1 MKLLKGSGIHTYHPI
16 YDKFKSERKEQ
27 LIAAYPFIN
36 AVHAGILCIFI
47 PVERFFIN
55 SFFLLLMEVIVA
67 GWLVLMRV
75 LKLKKFGFFE
85 YSLHILYG
93 LEVFLFIL
101 FISAFASF
109 VVYYEYSLLGHTVIV
124 LVLMLGVGAEFL
136 PAYSLRRV
144 LPLCIGLPLLMWYA
158 AAYFLLDS
166 RPEIMILALFPL
178 AAWVLGTLT
187 STLIERVYY
196 REFRMR
202 YLAERRREK
211 VNEELSRYEN
221 LNKKLEE
228 TKESLEKEIEDR
240 KRVEKKLEQ
249 FAAFDELTSVY
260 NRRAGL
266 ELLKEALHYAKRKQ
280 QPLTVAFVDV
290 DKLKIVNDNFGHQ
303 AGDTYLKEVV
313 ELLRTHLRKSDS
325 VSRFGGDEFLILLTE
340 CKKEE
345 ALAIFKRIE
354 EDMRRINQDSRM
366 YPISFS
372 YGIVETGPSFEES
385 MHQLIAKADE
395 RMYVHKQQ
403 KKWS

>member
-1 MKLLKGSGIHTYHPI
+1 L
-16 YDKFKSERKEQ
+16 
-27 LIAAYPFIN
+27 
-36 AVHAGILCIFI
+36 AVWAL
-47 PVERFFIN
+47 
-55 SFFLLLMEVIVA
+55 
-67 GWLVLMRV
+67 
-75 LKLKKFGFFE
+75 
-85 YSLHILYG
+85 G
-93 LEVFLFIL
+93 LF
-101 FISAFASF
+101 
-109 VVYYEYSLLGHTVIV
+109 
-124 LVLMLGVGAEFL
+124 
-136 PAYSLRRV
+136 
-144 LPLCIGLPLLMWYA
+144 
-158 AAYFLLDS
+158 
-166 RPEIMILALFPL
+166 
-178 AAWVLGTLT
+178 T

-228 TKESLEKEIEDR
+228 TKQSLEKEIEDR
-240 KRVEKKLEQ
+240 KKAEKKLEQ

-280 QPLTVAFVDV
+280 QSLTVVFVDV

-303 AGDTYLKEVV
+303 TGDTYLKEVV
-313 ELLRTHLRKSDS
+313 EILRKHLRKSDS
-325 VSRFGGDEFLILLTE
+325 VSRFGGDEFLIILTE

-354 EDMRRINQDSRM
+354 EDMANINQGGRM
-366 YPISFS
+366 YPLNFS
-372 YGIVETGPSFEES
+372 YGIAETGTNFEES

>member
-1 MKLLKGSGIHTYHPI
+1 MKLLKGSGIHRYHPI

-36 AVHAGILCIFI
+36 AVHFGVLCIFI
-47 PVERFFIN
+47 PAERFFIN
-55 SFFLLLMEVIVA
+55 SSFLLLMEIIVA

-75 LKLKKFGFFE
+75 LKLKNFGFFE

-109 VVYYEYSLLGHTVIV
+109 VAYYEYSLLGHTVIV

-136 PAYSLRRV
+136 PAYSLRQV
-144 LPLCIGLPLLMWYA
+144 LPVCIGLPLLMWYA

-166 RPEIMILALFPL
+166 GPETMILALFPL

-354 EDMRRINQDSRM
+354 EDIEHINQSDRM
-366 YPISFS
+366 YPLNFS
-372 YGIVETGPSFEES
+372 YGIAETDPGFEES